1 MSMIRLTVVLA
12 CLALAA
18 CAAVPA
24 TNEALPMRLSDVRET
39 VHRAPD
45 DLLSAG
51 LGLSGLQQAT
61 PPALADANAPTAAE
75 LRRRALWANWRG
87 IADLTPGGGFA
98 EVYGA
103 LPAVPGREFHA
114 LAWLPEAR
122 HPHRVMLQLPDAF
135 DAGARCLVVT
145 ASSGSRGIY
154 GAISL
159 AGGWGLPRG
168 CAVAYTDK
176 GAGSGFFDLA
186 SGQGAGLSGLAE
198 GEPEFALAASGEPLF
213 AVKHA
218 HSGDHPEA
226 DWGQHLRQA
235 AEFGLHQLSRALPA
249 QAPFTFENTRV
260 IAVGVSNGGAA
271 VLRAAADADDW
282 LDAAVAIAPNVHV
295 ANHGRPAFDYGT
307 EAGLLMP
314 CALLDA
320 RFDATP
326 FARTPQGAPAQWR
339 QACEL
344 AYAAGLLAA
353 RSIDSQV
360 AEARQRLHEGGWTD
374 QAIAAGALS
383 VSFELWRAV
392 GATYASAY
400 LRRGPTDM
408 PCGFRVAAVD
418 AQGQP
423 RATTVAERALIW
435 SDGSGIPPTAG
446 AQLLSPTEADVPPAL
461 AGLRCLA
468 DLWDGDSA
476 DARSLRAAV
485 AQTQAGPPRAG
496 LPLTVL
502 HGLDDGLIPEAFSS
516 AAYVAQAEQAG
527 RALRYWQLSHVQHF
541 DGFLGAPLLA
551 ARYLPLMPYAYRA
564 LDQAWAD
571 LEAGRGPRSERVR
584 VAAKPRGIEGAG
596 VAALRAEHLAL
607 PAG

>member
-1 MSMIRLTVVLA
+1 
-12 CLALAA
+12 
-18 CAAVPA
+18 
-24 TNEALPMRLSDVRET
+24 MRLSDVRET
-39 VHRAPD
+39 AHRAPD

-51 LGLSGLQQAT
+51 LGLTGLQQAT
-61 PPALADANAPTAAE
+61 PPVVTDADSPTAQE
-75 LRRRALWANWRG
+75 LRRRAVWANWRG

-114 LAWLPEAR
+114 LAWLPDAR
-122 HPHRVMLQLPDAF
+122 QPHRVMLQLPDAF
-135 DAGARCLVVT
+135 DARARCLIVT

-176 GAGSGFFDLA
+176 GAGTGFVDLA
-186 SGQGAGLSGLAE
+186 SGQGAGLSGLVDDE
-198 GEPEFALAASGEPLF
+198 SEFALRASGEPLL

-226 DWGQHLRQA
+226 DWGRHLRQA
-235 AEFGLHQLSRALPA
+235 AEFGLQQLDRALPA
-249 QAPFTFENTRV
+249 QAPFTFENTRI

-271 VLRAAADADDW
+271 VLRAAEQTDDW

-295 ANHGRPAFDYGT
+295 AGLGRPAFDYGT

-314 CALLDA
+314 CALLAA

-326 FARTPQGAPAQWR
+326 FARAAQAAPAHWQ
-339 QACEL
+339 QACAL
-344 AYAAGLLAA
+344 AHAAGLLAA
-353 RSIDSQV
+353 DSIDAQIR
-360 AEARQRLHEGGWTD
+360 EAGQRLREGGWTD
-374 QAIAAGALS
+374 EAIAAGALS

-400 LRRGPTDM
+400 LRRGPADM

-423 RATTVAERALIW
+423 RATTAAERALIW

-446 AQLLSPTEADVPPAL
+446 AQLLSPSEADLPPPL

-468 DLWDGDSA
+468 ELWDGDSE

-496 LPLTVL
+496 LRLSVL

-527 RALRYWQLSHVQHF
+527 RALRYWQLPHVQHF
-541 DGFLGAPLLA
+541 DGFLGAPPLA

-564 LDQAWAD
+564 LDQIWAD
-571 LEAGRGPRSERVR
+571 LEADRIPRSERLR
-584 VAAKPRGIEGAG
+584 VAAEPRGMQGAG
-596 VAALRAEHLAL
+596 AAPLRAEHLAL
-607 PAG
+607 PAD